1 VNKET
6 ILVVDDN
13 RQLGDFIAYRL
24 LPSMGY
30 SASTVYNGKS
40 ALETIRATPPSL
52 ILLDLELPDATGL
65 DILRQL
71 NAEGI
76 HIPTVLFTAH
86 GSEHIAAE
94 AFRLGVQ
101 DYLVKP
107 VEADQLEACISRAL
121 AESRLRREA
130 ERLTVELK
138 EQVEWLSA
146 LSRIGQTVTSTLE
159 LDEVLRRIVEAGVKL
174 TQAEEGFLALLDSA
188 SGQFYLRA
196 VKNIDESLTK
206 TTRLPVKDSLIGV
219 AIRSGRPVRQ
229 SRESSAGQLKIST
242 GFLVHSL
249 LYVPIF
255 SRGRPL
261 GVLSVDNR
269 VGQRPFTPKDEVMLT
284 SLVGY
289 AAVALENAE
298 LYEKARRELAERRR
312 VEAALRESEERYAL
326 AVQGANDGVWD
337 WNLKTNRIYFS
348 PRWKNMLGYEEDE
361 IGSDPQ
367 EWFSRVHP
375 QDIDR
380 LRQAL
385 SAHLRGVTPHF
396 ESEYRILHK
405 NKAYR
410 WMLSRGIAVRG
421 ADGSAGRIAG
431 SQTDIT
437 ERKEVEARLL
447 HDAFTDG
454 LTHLPNRASI
464 QERLNRAIEN
474 SRAGKGHLFAVLYLD
489 LDRFKDINDSL
500 GHPAGDELLIAVTG
514 MLQSQLR
521 ETDIVARLGGD
532 EFVILLEK
540 IRDPDY
546 AISVSKRIIEMLSR
560 PIYLEKY
567 QAYVST
573 SASIGIVLS
582 SLGYSQAEDILRDAD
597 IAMYAAKASGKGTY
611 EVFDPAMREHILRRV
626 ALESDLQQ
634 ALEKNQLQVFYQ
646 PILSLSSGQLI
657 GFEALVHWHHPVY
670 GLLPA
675 SEFIPLAQEAGLII
689 PIDWWVFEEAC
700 RQMREWQAQYRFNP
714 PLQINVNLT
723 SSLLA
728 RPNLVNNIQQ
738 ILKKTGLSANTM
750 NLEVTESIVSAN
762 HELVV
767 RIIQALQEMG
777 VRVEI
782 DNFGTGVSSLLNLKR
797 FPFSAVKIDRA
808 YIQLI
813 DQDESG
819 AQLVRTIVELAH
831 KLGMHATAEGVE
843 NEGQLQQL
851 RSMGCDFG
859 QGFLFAASQAPAAII
874 GMLEKRE
881 RGESLLQPV
890 S

>member
-1 VNKET
+1 
-6 ILVVDDN
+6 
-13 RQLGDFIAYRL
+13 
-24 LPSMGY
+24 M
-30 SASTVYNGKS
+30 
-40 ALETIRATPPSL
+40 
-52 ILLDLELPDATGL
+52 
-65 DILRQL
+65 
-71 NAEGI
+71 
-76 HIPTVLFTAH
+76 
-86 GSEHIAAE
+86 
-94 AFRLGVQ
+94 
-101 DYLVKP
+101 
-107 VEADQLEACISRAL
+107 
-121 AESRLRREA
+121 
-130 ERLTVELK
+130 
-138 EQVEWLSA
+138 
-146 LSRIGQTVTSTLE
+146 
-159 LDEVLRRIVEAGVKL
+159 
-174 TQAEEGFLALLDSA
+174 
-188 SGQFYLRA
+188 
-196 VKNIDESLTK
+196 
-206 TTRLPVKDSLIGV
+206 
-219 AIRSGRPVRQ
+219 
-229 SRESSAGQLKIST
+229 
-242 GFLVHSL
+242 
-249 LYVPIF
+249 
-255 SRGRPL
+255 
-261 GVLSVDNR
+261 
-269 VGQRPFTPKDEVMLT
+269 
-284 SLVGY
+284 
-289 AAVALENAE
+289 
-298 LYEKARRELAERRR
+298 
-312 VEAALRESEERYAL
+312 
-326 AVQGANDGVWD
+326 
-337 WNLKTNRIYFS
+337 KTNRIYFS

-700 RQMREWQAQYRFNP
+700 RQMREWQAQYRFTP

-738 ILKKTGLSANTM
+738 ILRKTGLSANTM

>member
-1 VNKET
+1 MNKET

-40 ALETIRATPPSL
+40 ALETIRTSPPSL

-107 VEADQLEACISRAL
+107 VEADQLEASITRAL

-146 LSRIGQTVTSTLE
+146 LSRIGQMVTSTLE
-159 LDEVLRRIVEAGVKL
+159 LDEVLRRIVEASVKL
-174 TQAEEGFLALLDSA
+174 TQAEEGFLALLDNA

-196 VKNIDESLTK
+196 VKNIDESLIK

-229 SRESSAGQLKIST
+229 SMENNAGQLKIST
-242 GFLVHSL
+242 GLLVHSL

-261 GVLSVDNR
+261 GVLAVDNR
-269 VGQRPFTPKDEVMLT
+269 MSRRPFTQRDEVMLT

-337 WNLKTNRIYFS
+337 WNLKTNHIYFS
-348 PRWKNMLGYEEDE
+348 PRWKNMLGYEDDE
-361 IGSDPQ
+361 IGDDPQ

-375 QDIDR
+375 QDIDG

-396 ESEYRILHK
+396 EHEHRVLHK

-421 ADGSAGRIAG
+421 TDGSAGRIAG

-437 ERKEVEARLL
+437 ERKEVESRLM

-464 QERLNRAIEN
+464 QERLNQAIEN
-474 SRAGKGHLFAVLYLD
+474 SRAGKGYLFAVLYLD

-521 ETDIVARLGGD
+521 ESDIVARLGGD
-532 EFVILLEK
+532 EFVILLER
-540 IRDPDY
+540 IRDPNY
-546 AISVSKRIIEMLSR
+546 AITVSRRIIEMLSR

-582 SLGYSQAEDILRDAD
+582 SLGYSQAEEILRDAD
-597 IAMYAAKASGKGTY
+597 IAMYAAKAKGKGTY
-611 EVFDPAMREHILRRV
+611 ELFDPAMRERILRRV

-670 GLLPA
+670 GMLPA

-700 RQMREWQAQYRFNP
+700 RQMREWQSRYRFTP
-714 PLQINVNLT
+714 PLQIHVNLT

-728 RPNLVNNIQQ
+728 RPNLVHNIQQ
-738 ILKKTGLSANTM
+738 ILKKTGLSPNAM
-750 NLEVTESIVSAN
+750 ALEVTESIVSAN
-762 HELVV
+762 YELVV
-767 RIIQALQEMG
+767 QIIQALREMG
-777 VRVEI
+777 VHVEV

-808 YIQLI
+808 YIKLI
-813 DQDESG
+813 DQDENS
-819 AQLVRTIVELAH
+819 AQLTRTMVELAH
-831 KLGMHATAEGVE
+831 KLGMRATAEGVE
-843 NEGQLQQL
+843 NETQLQQL
-851 RSMGCDFG
+851 RSMDCDFG
-859 QGFLFAASQAPAAII
+859 QGFLFAASQAPEAVI